1 MNKKWIGYAIAIL
14 LIGTMIVMMVKSNL
28 DKPEVID
35 TAKTEVVDTVKTEA
49 VSGAVEGLDKGNTPP
64 DFELETL
71 TGDKVRLSELKGKK
85 VILNFWATWC
95 PPCKA
100 EMPHMENFYKKLKPE
115 DNVELISVNLTTAE
129 NRGVKAVE
137 EFVDAYELTFPILL
151 DTEELGMTDYKAFSI
166 PTTYILATDGTIDN
180 KIVGPMD
187 EAMMEQLVAEVK

>member
-35 TAKTEVVDTVKTEA
+35 TANTEA
-49 VSGAVEGLDKGNTPP
+49 MSKKTAGSGLEQGDTPP
-64 DFELETL
+64 DLELETL
-71 TGDKVRLSELKGKK
+71 TGDKVRLSDLKGKK

-115 DNVELISVNLTTAE
+115 DNVELVSVNLTTAE
-129 NRGVKAVE
+129 NRGQKAVE
-137 EFVDAYELTFPILL
+137 EFADAYELTFPILL
-151 DTEELGMTDYKAFSI
+151 DTEDLGMTDYKVFSI
-166 PTTYILATDGTIDN
+166 PTTYILRTDGTIDN
-180 KIVGPMD
+180 QIVGPMD
-187 EAMMEQLVAEVK
+187 EKMMEQLVKDVE

>member
-14 LIGTMIVMMVKSNL
+14 LIGSMIVVMVKSNL

-35 TAKTEVVDTVKTEA
+35 TASTKTMSKSTA
-49 VSGAVEGLDKGNTPP
+49 GLEQGDTPP

-71 TGDKVRLSELKGKK
+71 AGDKVRLSELKGKK

-100 EMPHMENFYKKLKPE
+100 EMPHMENYYKNLKPE

-151 DTEELGMTDYKAFSI
+151 DTEELGMTDYKVFSI
-166 PTTYILATDGTIDN
+166 PTTYILGTDGTIDN
-180 KIVGPMD
+180 QIVGPMD
-187 EAMMEQLVAEVK
+187 EEMMEQLVKDVE

>member
-35 TAKTEVVDTVKTEA
+35 TASTEA
-49 VSGAVEGLDKGNTPP
+49 MSKNIAGSGLDQGDTPP

-71 TGDKVRLSELKGKK
+71 TGEKVRLSDLKGKK

-115 DNVELISVNLTTAE
+115 DNVELVSVNLTSAE
-129 NRGVKAVE
+129 NRGQKAVE
-137 EFVDAYELTFPILL
+137 EFVDAYKLTFPILL
-151 DTEELGMTDYKAFSI
+151 DTEELGMTDYKVFSI
-166 PTTYILATDGTIDN
+166 PTTYILGTDGTIDN
-180 KIVGPMD
+180 QIVGPMD
-187 EAMMEQLVAEVK
+187 EAMMEQLVKDVK